1 MAQMEQLLND
11 YRADVTN
18 FNINDDTIK
27 ARLREAIKILEML
40 KAAVEGARTDNMFI
54 NVEDG

>member
-1 MAQMEQLLND
+1 MEQLLND

-18 FNINDDTIK
+18 FNISDDAIK